1 MEMSHLALVADN
13 TPPPPPARPKYL
25 YRQAIRDGICQKCGT
40 SQGVRTV
47 GSRRCGDLHWIRL
60 ALCPACTELA
70 REQGYPV
77 MS

>member
-1 MEMSHLALVADN
+1 MPSHLALVADN
-13 TPPPPPARPKYL
+13 TAPPAPPLLR

-40 SQGVRTV
+40 SQGVRTI
-47 GSRRCGDLHWIRL
+47 GSRRPGEVRWIRL
-60 ALCPACTELA
+60 ALCPECTGLA